1 MGTIQVPGVGTFQV
15 DNSFGSLPADQQGR
29 EVDAMVAQ
37 ARQAS
42 PPVSS
47 SSSNAAAL
55 PPGFTLDPHPAAAS
69 SSAALPAGFILDGHP
84 LASDFDPLTATD
96 RGDLASKLSA
106 ALGQGSSPDAI
117 VHQLAAGQAPYAGNL
132 RASLAAG
139 YSPAQVTDHL
149 LGTGGG
155 VLQGTPFLE
164 PIARGAAHA
173 MDGIAG
179 LASDVGLTGV
189 GSAIRSRID
198 QEDLQAP
205 TAGAS
210 LSSDLKAGKLG
221 AALGDIPAAALEQVP
236 TLVPALAAGALTG
249 GAADAPL
256 LAAAL
261 RSGTAAVLGGATQ
274 GDAIARQRAAANGEA
289 NPSTSDLLAGVAG
302 AAGAGAVGSIGLG
315 GVGSGLA
322 GVLKAATL
330 RAGGDAAQPEL
341 AALAGSAGTK
351 QGVTNA
357 SPADMAASALTG
369 VATRGALEGPTAVV
383 GLHDALSPA
392 ARQAALRTQWTSMSP
407 DQQQA
412 TMDTAAAGASL
423 KAAQAPGTSGTT
435 LATPNAAKAAVASLA
450 GGVNKLVGTL
460 GDQGVMNDGDKATVA
475 AALKAAMSPS
485 DNLTPEHLQSISD
498 LELDPATQGSLTGA
512 LRAIDRLSSATKPQA
527 LGPIQGALTE
537 AAGPLGGALVGG
549 IGGGPVGALTGAVLG
564 RAARSVL
571 QPAMG
576 GLGAKLDGVLGL
588 AKPSLVLD
596 AQRAAGLLQAAGQ
609 PVPDNRA
616 DLLAAIAGTHDAV
629 AQQARIL
636 GLPEGG
642 PAGTAA
648 PAPGSTGS
656 PTGGP
661 QPAATPDFGSAFGA
675 MAQQQQQDQVA
686 AAARTPVVS
695 SGGALGGVAGAPGS
709 PAPGALRG
717 SGVTPGGSPGDYDPT
732 GPGGLSGDAALQA
745 QRLPAW
751 VFGLGSALEQALHIS
766 GQPRPVNMAGEV
778 GRALDDLEQS
788 GALSP
793 EMVAGLKG
801 HDGRVVPLIYN
812 LVRNSLLVKNGIDRR
827 VIPAQPAGLQAVP
840 APLLQAAE

>member
-15 DNSFGSLPADQQGR
+15 DNSFDSLPADQQGR

-42 PPVSS
+42 PPVPF

-69 SSAALPAGFILDGHP
+69 SSAALPSGFILDGHP
-84 LASDFDPLTATD
+84 IASDFDGLASAD
-96 RGDLASKLSA
+96 RGDLTSKLSA
-106 ALGQGSSPDAI
+106 ALGRGSSPDAI

-139 YSPAQVTDHL
+139 YTPAQVTDHL

-155 VLQGTPFLE
+155 GLQGAPVLE

-173 MDGIAG
+173 MQGVAD

-236 TLVPALAAGALTG
+236 TLAPALAAGALTG

-289 NPSTSDLLAGVAG
+289 APSTSDLLAGVAG

-315 GVGSGLA
+315 GVGLA

-351 QGVTNA
+351 QGATNA
-357 SPADMAASALTG
+357 SPSDMAASALTG
-369 VATRGALEGPTAVV
+369 VATRGALEGPSTVV
-383 GLHDALSPA
+383 GIHDALSPA
-392 ARQAALRTQWTSMSP
+392 TRRAALRTQWATMSP

-435 LATPNAAKAAVASLA
+435 LAAPNAAKAAVASLA
-450 GGVNKLVGTL
+450 GGVNKLLGTL
-460 GDQGVMNDGDKATVA
+460 GDQGVMDDADKGTVTT
-475 AALKAAMSPS
+475 ALKAALSPS
-485 DNLTPEHLQSISD
+485 DNLTPDHIQAISE
-498 LELDPATQGSLTGA
+498 LGLDPATQGSLTGA
-512 LRAIDRLSSATKPQA
+512 LRTIDRLSGATKPQA
-527 LGPIQGALTE
+527 PGPIQGALTE

-549 IGGGPVGALTGAVLG
+549 IGGGPVGALTGAVFG
-564 RAARSVL
+564 RAARSVI
-571 QPAMG
+571 QPVMG

-616 DLLAAIAGTHDAV
+616 DLMSAIAGTHDAV
-629 AQQARIL
+629 GQQARIL

-642 PAGTAA
+642 PAGIAA
-648 PAPGSTGS
+648 PASGS
-656 PTGGP
+656 PAGGP
-661 QPAATPDFGSAFGA
+661 PAATPDFGPAFGA
-675 MAQQQQQDQVA
+675 MAQQQQQDHA
-686 AAARTPVVS
+686 ASAARTPVVS
-695 SGGALGGVAGAPGS
+695 SGGTQGGVAGAPGS
-709 PAPGALRG
+709 PVAPGSLRG
-717 SGVTPGGSPGDYDPT
+717 SGVTPGTPGDYDPT

-751 VFGLGSALEQALHIS
+751 VFGLGSALEQALHVS

-778 GRALDDLEQS
+778 GQALDDLEQS

-801 HDGRVVPLIYN
+801 HDGRVVPLVYN
-812 LVRNSLLVKNGIDRR
+812 LVRNALLMRNGIDRR
-827 VIPAQPAGLQAVP
+827 VVGAQDMTAKPIVT
-840 APLLQAAE
+840 PLAAE

>member
-1 MGTIQVPGVGTFQV
+1 
-15 DNSFGSLPADQQGR
+15 
-29 EVDAMVAQ
+29 
-37 ARQAS
+37 
-42 PPVSS
+42 
-47 SSSNAAAL
+47 
-55 PPGFTLDPHPAAAS
+55 
-69 SSAALPAGFILDGHP
+69 
-84 LASDFDPLTATD
+84 
-96 RGDLASKLSA
+96 
-106 ALGQGSSPDAI
+106 
-117 VHQLAAGQAPYAGNL
+117 
-132 RASLAAG
+132 
-139 YSPAQVTDHL
+139 
-149 LGTGGG
+149 
-155 VLQGTPFLE
+155 
-164 PIARGAAHA
+164 
-173 MDGIAG
+173 
-179 LASDVGLTGV
+179 
-189 GSAIRSRID
+189 
-198 QEDLQAP
+198 
-205 TAGAS
+205 
-210 LSSDLKAGKLG
+210 
-221 AALGDIPAAALEQVP
+221 
-236 TLVPALAAGALTG
+236 
-249 GAADAPL
+249 
-256 LAAAL
+256 
-261 RSGTAAVLGGATQ
+261 
-274 GDAIARQRAAANGEA
+274 
-289 NPSTSDLLAGVAG
+289 
-302 AAGAGAVGSIGLG
+302 
-315 GVGSGLA
+315 
-322 GVLKAATL
+322 
-330 RAGGDAAQPEL
+330 
-341 AALAGSAGTK
+341 
-351 QGVTNA
+351 
-357 SPADMAASALTG
+357 MAASALTG
-369 VATRGALEGPTAVV
+369 VATRGALEGPSTVV

-392 ARQAALRTQWTSMSP
+392 ARQAALRTQWATMSP

-412 TMDTAAAGASL
+412 TIDTAAAGASL

-435 LATPNAAKAAVASLA
+435 LAAPNAAKAAVASL
-450 GGVNKLVGTL
+450 GGGINKLVGTL
-460 GDQGVMNDGDKATVA
+460 TDQGVMDDGDKATVT

-485 DNLTPEHLQSISD
+485 DNLTPEHLQAISD

-512 LRAIDRLSSATKPQA
+512 LRAIDRLSGATKPQA
-527 LGPIQGALTE
+527 PGPIQGALTE

-609 PVPDNRA
+609 NVPDNRA
-616 DLLAAIAGTHDAV
+616 DLMAAIAGTHDAV

-648 PAPGSTGS
+648 PAPGSPGS
-656 PTGGP
+656 PAGGP
-661 QPAATPDFGSAFGA
+661 PAATPDFGPAFGA

-695 SGGALGGVAGAPGS
+695 SGGTQGGIAGAPGS
-709 PAPGALRG
+709 PAAPGALRG
-717 SGVTPGGSPGDYDPT
+717 SGVTPEGSPGDYDPT

-778 GRALDDLEQS
+778 GQALDDLEQS

-793 EMVAGLKG
+793 EMVARLKG

>member
-15 DNSFGSLPADQQGR
+15 DNNFGSLPPDQQGR
-29 EVDAMVAQ
+29 EVDDMVAQ
-37 ARQAS
+37 VRQAS
-42 PPVSS
+42 PPS
-47 SSSNAAAL
+47 SSSNAASL
-55 PPGFTLDPHPAAAS
+55 PPGFTLDAHPAS
-69 SSAALPAGFILDGHP
+69 SSSTALPTGFILDGHSI
-84 LASDFDPLTATD
+84 ASDFDGLASAD
-96 RGDLASKLSA
+96 RGDLTSKLSA

-117 VHQLAAGQAPYAGNL
+117 VHQLAAGQAPYAGRL

-155 VLQGTPFLE
+155 NLEGVPVLT

-173 MDGIAG
+173 LDGVAN
-179 LASDVGLTGV
+179 LATDVGLTGV
-189 GSAIRSRID
+189 GAAIRSRND
-198 QEDLQAP
+198 QEDLEAP

-210 LSSDLKAGKLG
+210 LAADLKAGKLG
-221 AALGDIPAAALEQVP
+221 EALTDVPSAALEQVP
-236 TLVPALAAGALTG
+236 TLVPTLAAGALTG
-249 GAADAPL
+249 G
-256 LAAAL
+256 LAGPFATAAL
-261 RSGTAAVLGGATQ
+261 RAGAAAILGGATQ
-274 GDAIARQRAAANGEA
+274 GDAIARARATANGEA
-289 NPSTSDLLAGVAG
+289 TPSASDLIAGVAG
-302 AAGAGAVGSIGLG
+302 AAGANAVGSVGLG
-315 GVGSGLA
+315 GTGSGLA
-322 GVLKAATL
+322 GALRAAAL

-351 QGVTNA
+351 QGATNA

-369 VATRGALEGPTAVV
+369 VATRGALEGPSTVGAV
-383 GLHDALSPA
+383 HDALSPA

-412 TMDTAAAGASL
+412 TVDTAAAGASL

-435 LATPNAAKAAVASLA
+435 LAAPNAAKAAAASLA

-460 GDQGVMNDGDKATVA
+460 GDQGVMDDGDKATVT

-485 DNLTPEHLQSISD
+485 DNLTPEHLQAISD

-512 LRAIDRLSSATKPQA
+512 LRAIDRLSGATKPQA
-527 LGPIQGALTE
+527 PGPIQGALTE

-571 QPAMG
+571 QPVMG

-609 PVPDNRA
+609 NVPDNRA
-616 DLLAAIAGTHDAV
+616 DLVAAIAGTHDAV
-629 AQQARIL
+629 GQQARIL

-648 PAPGSTGS
+648 PAPSST
-656 PTGGP
+656 
-661 QPAATPDFGSAFGA
+661 APDFGPAFGA

-695 SGGALGGVAGAPGS
+695 SGGTQGGVAGAPGS
-709 PAPGALRG
+709 PVAPGSLRG
-717 SGVTPGGSPGDYDPT
+717 SGVTPGGSQGDYDPT
-732 GPGGLSGDAALQA
+732 GPGGLRGDAALQA

-751 VFGLGSALEQALHIS
+751 VFGLGSALEQALHVS
-766 GQPRPVNMAGEV
+766 GQPRPVNMASEV
-778 GRALDDLEQS
+778 GQALDDLEQS
-788 GALSP
+788 GALTS
-793 EMVAGLKG
+793 EMVDGLKR
-801 HDGRVVPLIYN
+801 HDGRVVPFVYN
-812 LVRNSLLVKNGIDRR
+812 LDPQFTAR
-827 VIPAQPAGLQAVP
+827 
-840 APLLQAAE
+840 

>member
-15 DNSFGSLPADQQGR
+15 DNSFGSLPGDQQGR

-37 ARQAS
+37 ARQTS
-42 PPVSS
+42 PPPSP
-47 SSSNAAAL
+47 SSNAASL
-55 PPGFTLDPHPAAAS
+55 PPGFTLDAHPAS
-69 SSAALPAGFILDGHP
+69 SSSTALPTGFILDGHSI
-84 LASDFDPLTATD
+84 ASDFDGLASAD
-96 RGDLASKLSA
+96 RGDLTSKLSA

-139 YSPAQVTDHL
+139 YTPAQVTDHL

-155 VLQGTPFLE
+155 GLQGAPILE

-221 AALGDIPAAALEQVP
+221 TALGDIPAAALEQVP

-289 NPSTSDLLAGVAG
+289 APSTSDLLAGVAG

-322 GVLKAATL
+322 GALKAAAL

-351 QGVTNA
+351 QGATNA

-369 VATRGALEGPTAVV
+369 VATRGALEGPSTIV

-392 ARQAALRTQWTSMSP
+392 ARQAALRTQWATMSP

-412 TMDTAAAGASL
+412 TIDTAAAGASL

-435 LATPNAAKAAVASLA
+435 LAAPNAAKAAVASL
-450 GGVNKLVGTL
+450 GGGINKLVGTL
-460 GDQGVMNDGDKATVA
+460 TDQGVMDDGDKATVT
-475 AALKAAMSPS
+475 AALKAATSAS
-485 DNLTPEHLQSISD
+485 DNLTPEHLQAISD
-498 LELDPATQGSLTGA
+498 LELDPATQGSLMGA
-512 LRAIDRLSSATKPQA
+512 LRAIDRLSGATKPQA
-527 LGPIQGALTE
+527 PGPIQGALTE

-571 QPAMG
+571 QPALG

-609 PVPDNRA
+609 NVPDNRA
-616 DLLAAIAGTHDAV
+616 DLMAAIAGTHDAV

-648 PAPGSTGS
+648 PAPGSPGS

-661 QPAATPDFGSAFGA
+661 PAATPDFGPAFGA

-695 SGGALGGVAGAPGS
+695 SGGTQGVAPGS
-709 PAPGALRG
+709 LRG
-717 SGVTPGGSPGDYDPT
+717 SGVTPGGSGDYDPT
-732 GPGGLSGDAALQA
+732 SPGGLNADAALQA
-745 QRLPAW
+745 ARLPAW
-751 VFGLGSALEQALHIS
+751 TFGLGTALEQALHVS
-766 GQPRPVNMAGEV
+766 GQARPVNMAGEV
-778 GRALDDLEQS
+778 GQALDDLEQS
-788 GALSP
+788 GALSQ
-793 EMVAGLKG
+793 EMVARLKG
-801 HDGRVVPLIYN
+801 HNGRVVPLVYGLI
-812 LVRNSLLVKNGIDRR
+812 RNSMLLRNGIDRR
-827 VIPAQPAGLQAVP
+827 VSDAQTGQAGPLPRSAGVTIPPWP
-840 APLLQAAE
+840 QAAE